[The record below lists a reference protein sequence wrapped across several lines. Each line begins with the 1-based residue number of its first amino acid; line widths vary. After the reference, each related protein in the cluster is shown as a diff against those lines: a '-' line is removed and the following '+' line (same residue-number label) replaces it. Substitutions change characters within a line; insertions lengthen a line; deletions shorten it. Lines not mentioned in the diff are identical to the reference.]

1 MGPPKKGRV
10 DTGAASDHRSTCKP
24 QPEQEQ
30 PEKSFDN
37 NTDAAWVRAPA
48 TETAANVQPSAVFE
62 GSEELSRVVS
72 APYTVFSRRARVGIT
87 VMVSFASMVSPMT
100 SNIYF
105 PALDSVASDLGV
117 SLSLINLTLTTYMIF
132 QGVAPTLLGDFG
144 DKAGRRPAYTL
155 SFLVF
160 LGANIGLAL
169 QRDYA
174 VLMVLRCVQAAGSS
188 GTLALGYGVVA
199 DLAPRS
205 TRGKYMGYLGA
216 AINVGPTLGPF
227 LGGVLSETLGWPSIF
242 WFLAIFVTAFLI
254 PWVLFAPETGRNVVG
269 NGCYAAQKW
278 NRPLAPCSRV
288 RRQKEEMPAS
298 QRPKLS
304 IPNPLGTL
312 VMVFEK
318 EMGSILLIAAVIYL
332 CFILVAATMG
342 TLLKEIYNYN
352 DLEVGLCY
360 LPYGLGCCVTS
371 IAQGYAQNWNYR
383 RIARQVGFD
392 LKSKE
397 NGEKF
402 PIEKARLELIYP
414 SMLVGAAALIGYGW
428 ALQAETSIAVPLV
441 MVFIIGMMI
450 PTSLN
455 MITTLMVDL
464 FPEAPA
470 SAAAANNLVRCLFGA
485 AATAVI
491 DYMLNGMGRGWCFT
505 FLAFLMVAC
514 VPWVLFIQKVGPRWR
529 AEKRRRQEQ
538 KKLHESL

>member
-1 MGPPKKGRV
+1 MGLAEKSPV
-10 DTGAASDHRSTCKP
+10 DTGADSGRRSACQP
-24 QPEQEQ
+24 QPAPEQ
-30 PEKSFDN
+30 PEKSLDN
-37 NTDAAWVRAPA
+37 HTDDAWLHAPA
-48 TETAANVQPSAVFE
+48 TEAATGVQHSAVLA
-62 GSEELSRVVS
+62 GSEELARVVS

-105 PALDSVASDLGV
+105 PALGSVAHDLGV
-117 SLSLINLTLTTYMIF
+117 SLSLINLSLTTYMVF
-132 QGVAPTLLGDFG
+132 QGIAPTLLGDFG

-160 LGANIGLAL
+160 LGANVGLAL

-188 GTLALGYGVVA
+188 GTLALGYGVLA

-227 LGGVLSETLGWPSIF
+227 LGGVLSQTLGWPSIF
-242 WFLAIFVTAFLI
+242 WFLAIFVVAFLI
-254 PWVLFAPETGRNVVG
+254 PWVLFAPETGRSVVG
-269 NGCYAAQKW
+269 NGSYAAQKW
-278 NRPLAPCSRV
+278 NRPLVPCSSD
-288 RRQKEEMPAS
+288 RRPTEEMPAS

-304 IPNPLGTL
+304 FPNPLGSL

-318 EMGSILLIAAVIYL
+318 EMGCILLIAAVIYL

-342 TLLKEIYNYN
+342 TLLKEIYNYD
-352 DLEVGLCY
+352 DLQVGLCY

-371 IAQGYAQNWNYR
+371 IVQGYAQNWNYR
-383 RIARQVGFD
+383 RIANKVGFD
-392 LKSKE
+392 IKSKE
-397 NGEKF
+397 HGDKF
-402 PIEKARLELIYP
+402 PIEKARLQLIYP

-428 ALQAETSIAVPLV
+428 ALQMETSVAVPLV

-485 AATAVI
+485 AATAII
-491 DYMLNGMGRGWCFT
+491 DYMLKGMGRGWCFT
-505 FLAFLMVAC
+505 FLAILMIAC

-529 AEKRRRQEQ
+529 AEKRQRQEQ
-538 KKLHESL
+538 RKLNES

>member
-1 MGPPKKGRV
+1 
-10 DTGAASDHRSTCKP
+10 
-24 QPEQEQ
+24 
-30 PEKSFDN
+30 
-37 NTDAAWVRAPA
+37 
-48 TETAANVQPSAVFE
+48 
-62 GSEELSRVVS
+62 
-72 APYTVFSRRARVGIT
+72 
-87 VMVSFASMVSPMT
+87 
-100 SNIYF
+100 
-105 PALDSVASDLGV
+105 
-117 SLSLINLTLTTYMIF
+117 
-132 QGVAPTLLGDFG
+132 
-144 DKAGRRPAYTL
+144 
-155 SFLVF
+155 
-160 LGANIGLAL
+160 
-169 QRDYA
+169 
-174 VLMVLRCVQAAGSS
+174 
-188 GTLALGYGVVA
+188 
-199 DLAPRS
+199 
-205 TRGKYMGYLGA
+205 
-216 AINVGPTLGPF
+216 
-227 LGGVLSETLGWPSIF
+227 
-242 WFLAIFVTAFLI
+242 
-254 PWVLFAPETGRNVVG
+254 
-269 NGCYAAQKW
+269 
-278 NRPLAPCSRV
+278 
-288 RRQKEEMPAS
+288 MPAS

-304 IPNPLGTL
+304 VPNPLGTL

-342 TLLKEIYNYN
+342 TLFKEIYNYN

-371 IAQGYAQNWNYR
+371 IGQGYAQNWNYR

-428 ALQAETSIAVPLV
+428 ALQAETSVAVPLV
-441 MVFIIGMMI
+441 LVFVIGMMI

-505 FLAFLMVAC
+505 FLAFLMTAC
-514 VPWVLFIQKVGPRWR
+514 VPWVLFIQKAGPRWR
-529 AEKRRRQEQ
+529 AEKRRRQGER
-538 KKLHESL
+538 KLNESL